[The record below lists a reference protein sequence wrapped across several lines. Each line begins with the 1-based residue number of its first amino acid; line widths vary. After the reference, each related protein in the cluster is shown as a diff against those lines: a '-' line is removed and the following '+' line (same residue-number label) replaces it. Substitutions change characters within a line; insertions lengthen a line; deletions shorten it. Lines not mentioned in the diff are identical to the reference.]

1 MYDVSKIYKDNALAS
16 LPVIRLGTAVCSIRT
31 GSIDSSCD
39 DDLKKGY
46 HQLFRMARGW
56 VLNKQV
62 EIKPAI
68 T

>member
-39 DDLKKGY
+39 DDFKKAIINY
-46 HQLFRMARGW
+46 FGW
-56 VLNKQV
+56 RVVGN
-62 EIKPAI
+62 
-68 T
+68 